1 MQGLPVGRAR
11 PRAFTLIEL
20 LVVIAIIAIL
30 IGLLLPAVQKVREA
44 AARAKCQNNLK
55 QVALA
60 LHGHHDVRG
69 VLPPGIST
77 AIPPGNV
84 PNWDRRSWQ
93 PFVLAY
99 LEQTALHN
107 NMETKVGTA
116 TNYTITFPGFE
127 TVIPTLQCP
136 SDPNS
141 PKVQTVAGN
150 PQGAHG
156 NYVVCAAN
164 TYYNNGSDAQGK
176 QLSGMFFSSSRVKLT
191 DVTDGTSNT
200 LMVSEVNVVPDSTQ
214 HDLRGR
220 YNNGIHAGT
229 WFTTLNPP
237 NTTVPDQVQGNY
249 CVHLPQRA
257 PCTNPAVNFGGYA
270 RSYHTGGVNASMGD
284 GSGRFIRDGVDAA
297 VYRAAGSRNG
307 NEVAGN
313 F

>member
-1 MQGLPVGRAR
+1 MFAVPARRAR
-11 PRAFTLIEL
+11 PRGFTLIEL

-60 LHGHHDVRG
+60 LHGYHDVRG
-69 VLPPGIST
+69 ALPPGIST
-77 AIPPGNV
+77 GIPPGNN

-93 PFVLAY
+93 PFILAY
-99 LEQTALHN
+99 MEQSALHT
-107 NMETKVGTA
+107 NMEAKVATA
-116 TNYTITFPGFE
+116 ANYTITFPGFE
-127 TVIPTLQCP
+127 TVVGTLQCP

-141 PKVQTVAGN
+141 PKTITVAGN

-156 NYVVCAAN
+156 NYVVCAAS
-164 TYYNNGSDAQGK
+164 TYYNTGNAEGRT
-176 QLSGMFFSSSRVKLT
+176 LNGMFFSSSKVKLT

-200 LMVSEVNVVPDSTQ
+200 FMVSEINVVPDATQ

-249 CVHLPQRA
+249 CVNLPLRA
-257 PCTNPAVNFGGYA
+257 PCTNPATNFGNYA
-270 RSYHTGGVNASMGD
+270 RSYHTGGVNAALGD
-284 GSGRFIRDGVDAA
+284 GTVRFVRDGVDAA

-307 NEVAGN
+307 DEVPGN